1 MYSANGNFIKKNNII
16 EHYKKPVIDTEAL
29 KKKSDEQGG
38 TTLNDSSYLETTGG
52 ITQTTEIEKQINF
65 INETSSSYENVSI
78 IDKTSEV
85 EINQEIMNE
94 KTATLE
100 ESINQF
106 QSNEIKVVA
115 GFVEFCDDCGF
126 KNCRVKLEAGEYPD
140 LSQYDLKIQG
150 PNAISSLGIPS
161 EIKLTI
167 FSEINFG
174 GKKWEIMGPNNISCL
189 VHFDWNDIIASAK
202 IENMGGLVIFAGECG
217 FKSFNVPL
225 LKGEYPDLDIVDIPT
240 NNNFIEKKIK
250 GIRIEIDNKDQ
261 NWGNYCSYYEIKYEH
276 WIDDISV
283 IKSKRWNANR
293 GNYKRHNN

>member
-202 IENMGGLVIFAGECG
+202 IENMG
-217 FKSFNVPL
+217 
-225 LKGEYPDLDIVDIPT
+225 
-240 NNNFIEKKIK
+240 
-250 GIRIEIDNKDQ
+250 
-261 NWGNYCSYYEIKYEH
+261 
-276 WIDDISV
+276 
-283 IKSKRWNANR
+283 
-293 GNYKRHNN
+293 